1 MSQTDTAPEGLPFL
15 RFEHTSSTDAP
26 EGGPTMATI
35 IEPAADSA
43 AATGRRP
50 LRIPGQ
56 GILLANAAL
65 VLVGLVILDVDIFSR
80 ASLSTLTPTIGVM
93 VLMAL
98 GQAFIIGTGGIDLS
112 IPATVTLVGIIV
124 LKSAN
129 GDNGAL
135 LKAVLLALV
144 VCLGIGLVNGF
155 LVEVTRLNA
164 LVVTL
169 ATGQL
174 IAGATRMY
182 RGPVLAVST
191 VPSDLS
197 SFARTSV
204 GQISIILL
212 ISLVVALVIALWLRF
227 HTSGR
232 RLAASSVARAAAE
245 NSGLAAARQRI
256 TAWMIGTL
264 IVGVGAVLLAGR
276 ISTPDLTLGA
286 PYLLTPIVAVV
297 LGGAA
302 LTGGRVR
309 PAATALGAVFLMVL
323 EHVLRVRGYS
333 SGLSLAFQ
341 GLVLGVGLT
350 LVATS
355 RSLRWSSIS
364 AKRGG
369 TTRGRSVPDQAV
381 NQENQE

>member
-1 MSQTDTAPEGLPFL
+1 
-15 RFEHTSSTDAP
+15 
-26 EGGPTMATI
+26 MATI
-35 IEPAADSA
+35 TEPAPEPTAVR
-43 AATGRRP
+43 GRRP
-50 LRIPGQ
+50 LRIPAA
-56 GILLANAAL
+56 GILLANVAL
-65 VLVGLVILDVDIFSR
+65 VLVGLLILDVDLFSR

-93 VLMAL
+93 ILMAL

-112 IPATVTLVGIIV
+112 IPSTVTLVGIIV
-124 LKSAN
+124 LKAAN

-135 LKAVLLALV
+135 VKAVLLALV
-144 VCLGIGLVNGF
+144 VCLGIGLLNGV

-191 VPSDLS
+191 VPSHLS
-197 SFARTSV
+197 EFARSSL
-204 GQISIILL
+204 GQISIILVL
-212 ISLVVALVIALWLRF
+212 ALVTALAIGLWLRF

-276 ISTPDLTLGA
+276 IATPDLTLGQ

-309 PAATALGAVFLMVL
+309 PGATALGAVFLMVL
-323 EHVLRVRGYS
+323 EHVFRVRGYS

-355 RSLRWSSIS
+355 RNLRWSSIA

-369 TTRGRSVPDQAV
+369 NTRGQSVPDQAV
-381 NQENQE
+381 TQKNQE

>member
-1 MSQTDTAPEGLPFL
+1 MTLTAEKALP
-15 RFEHTSSTDAP
+15 A
-26 EGGPTMATI
+26 GATQ
-35 IEPAADSA
+35 
-43 AATGRRP
+43 RRP

-65 VLVGLVILDVDIFSR
+65 VLVGLLILDVEIFSR
-80 ASLSTLTPTIGVM
+80 GSLSTLTPVIGVM
-93 VLMAL
+93 ILVAL

-112 IPATVTLVGIIV
+112 IPSTVTLVGIII
-124 LKSAN
+124 LKSAS
-129 GDNGAL
+129 GDNGEL
-135 LKAVLLALV
+135 LMAVVLALG
-144 VCLGIGLVNGF
+144 VCLLIGLVNGL
-155 LVEVTRLNA
+155 LVEVTRLDA

-197 SFARTSV
+197 EFARSSV
-204 GQISIILL
+204 FQISVILL
-212 ISLVVALVIALWLRF
+212 VAIAVSALVALWLRY

-232 RLAASSVARAAAE
+232 RLAASSVARLAAE
-245 NSGLAAARQRI
+245 NTGLAATRQRLV
-256 TAWMIGTL
+256 AWMTGTF
-264 IVGVGAVLLAGR
+264 IVGLGAILLSGR
-276 ISTPDLTLGA
+276 IATPDLTLGS

-302 LTGGRVR
+302 ITGGRVR
-309 PAATALGAVFLMVL
+309 PAATALGAVFLVLL
-323 EHVLRVRGYS
+323 EHILRVRGYS
-333 SGLSLAFQ
+333 SGVALAFQ

-355 RSLRWSSIS
+355 KKFRWSSIS
-364 AKRGG
+364 ALRGG
-369 TTRGRSVPDQAV
+369 TTSGRSTSDPAG

>member
-1 MSQTDTAPEGLPFL
+1 MTLVA
-15 RFEHTSSTDAP
+15 
-26 EGGPTMATI
+26 
-35 IEPAADSA
+35 EPAVES
-43 AATGRRP
+43 GLSHRKP
-50 LRIPGQ
+50 FRIPGQ
-56 GILLANAAL
+56 GILLANVAL
-65 VLVGLVILDVDIFSR
+65 VLVGLLILDVHIFSR

-93 VLMAL
+93 ILMAL

-112 IPATVTLVGIIV
+112 IPSTTTLVGAIV
-124 LKSAN
+124 LKEAN

-135 LKAVLLALV
+135 LAAVAMALV
-144 VCLGIGLVNGF
+144 VCIGIGLVNGL
-155 LVEVTRLNA
+155 LVEVTRLDA

-174 IAGATRMY
+174 IAGVTRIY
-182 RGPVLAVST
+182 RGPVLSIST

-197 SFARTSV
+197 DFARSSV
-204 GQISIILL
+204 GNISIILIL
-212 ISLVVALVIALWLRF
+212 AIAVAALIALWMKF

-232 RLAASSVARAAAE
+232 RLAASSVARPAAE

-256 TAWMIGTL
+256 TAWMVGSL

-276 ISTPDLTLGA
+276 IATPDLTLGQ

-302 LTGGRVR
+302 LSGGRVR
-309 PAATALGAVFLMVL
+309 PAATALGAVFLVVL
-323 EHVLRVRGYS
+323 EHILRVRGYS
-333 SGLSLAFQ
+333 SGVSLAFQ

-350 LVATS
+350 LVVAS
-355 RSLRWSSIS
+355 KSLRWSRLARRDGSTS
-364 AKRGG
+364 S
-369 TTRGRSVPDQAV
+369 GRSVPDQAV

>member
-1 MSQTDTAPEGLPFL
+1 MSVTA
-15 RFEHTSSTDAP
+15 EHQSTA
-26 EGGPTMATI
+26 GTPTV
-35 IEPAADSA
+35 
-43 AATGRRP
+43 RRP
-50 LRIPGQ
+50 LRLPAQ
-56 GILLANAAL
+56 GILLANVAL
-65 VLVGLVILDVDIFSR
+65 VLVGVVALDVNLFSK

-93 VLMAL
+93 ILIAL

-112 IPATVTLVGIIV
+112 IPSTVTLVGIIV
-124 LKSAN
+124 LKQGEGDNAKLVGSVVTALLVCLVIGLAN
-129 GDNGAL
+129 GL
-135 LKAVLLALV
+135 
-144 VCLGIGLVNGF
+144 
-155 LVEVTRLNA
+155 LVEVTRLDA

-182 RGPVLAVST
+182 RGPVLAQSN

-197 SFARTSV
+197 DFARSSV
-204 GQISIILL
+204 GQVSIILIL
-212 ISLVVALVIALWLRF
+212 AVVAAILIALWLRY

-245 NSGLAAARQRI
+245 NSGLGAARQRI

-264 IVGVGAVLLAGR
+264 VVGVGAVLLAGR
-276 ISTPDLTLGA
+276 IATPDLTLGS

-309 PAATALGAVFLMVL
+309 PGATALGALFLMVL
-323 EHVLRVRGYS
+323 EHIFRVRGYS

-355 RSLRWSSIS
+355 RSLSWSTLAAS
-364 AKRGG
+364 
-369 TTRGRSVPDQAV
+369 RGRTTDGRSAPDPAG

>member
-1 MSQTDTAPEGLPFL
+1 
-15 RFEHTSSTDAP
+15 
-26 EGGPTMATI
+26 MATI

-43 AATGRRP
+43 AAIGRRP

-256 TAWMIGTL
+256 SAWMIGSL

-323 EHVLRVRGYS
+323 EHVFRVRGYS

-355 RSLRWSSIS
+355 RNLRWSSIS

>member
-1 MSQTDTAPEGLPFL
+1 MATMTEAPEATPL
-15 RFEHTSSTDAP
+15 RA
-26 EGGPTMATI
+26 
-35 IEPAADSA
+35 
-43 AATGRRP
+43 RRP
-50 LRIPGQ
+50 LRISGQ
-56 GILLANAAL
+56 GILLANVAL
-65 VLVGLVILDVDIFSR
+65 VLVGLLSLDVDLFSR
-80 ASLSTLTPTIGVM
+80 ASMSTLTPTIGVM
-93 VLMAL
+93 IFMAL

-112 IPATVTLVGIIV
+112 IPSTVTLVGIIV

-129 GDNGAL
+129 GDNGEL
-135 LKAVLLALV
+135 VQAVLLALL
-144 VCLGIGLVNGF
+144 VCLGVGLLNGF
-155 LVEVTRLNA
+155 LVEVTRLDA

-174 IAGATRMY
+174 IAGGTRMY
-182 RGPVLAVST
+182 RGPVLAVSN

-197 SFARTSV
+197 EFARSSI
-204 GQISIILL
+204 GQVSIILIL
-212 ISLVVALVIALWLRF
+212 SLLVALVIALWLRF

-276 ISTPDLTLGA
+276 IATPDLTLGQ

-309 PAATALGAVFLMVL
+309 AGATALGAVFLMVL

-355 RSLRWSSIS
+355 RNLRWSSLA
-364 AKRGG
+364 AKRGR
-369 TTRGRSVPDQAV
+369 TTRGQSDRDQAV
-381 NQENQE
+381 TQENQE